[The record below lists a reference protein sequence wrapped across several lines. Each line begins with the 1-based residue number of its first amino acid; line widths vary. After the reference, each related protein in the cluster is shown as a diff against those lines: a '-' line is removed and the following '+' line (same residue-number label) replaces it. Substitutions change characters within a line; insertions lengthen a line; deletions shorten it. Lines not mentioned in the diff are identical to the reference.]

1 MNIQINPRKGFL
13 KPKIEKVIK
22 ELPKKE
28 NQKTLQVQTDSQ
40 VNSLKPWQKKIIIL
54 AVKVFQSIKKESFQ
68 ILFVKPE
75 KH

>member
-1 MNIQINPRKGFL
+1 MNVQINPRKGFL
-13 KPKIEKVIK
+13 KPKIGKVIK
-22 ELPKKE
+22 ELAKKE
-28 NQKTLQVQTDSQ
+28 NRKTLQVQTDSQ
-40 VNSLKPWQKKIIIL
+40 VNSLKLGQKKIILL